1 VNRISM
7 AGLVLCCLALVAGS
21 VATAGIN
28 SWTET
33 GPGGGEIRAIASQPG
48 QPNTVLATALGGRL
62 YRSANGGASW
72 QRWPV
77 EFNGEPNQLLF
88 DPADAT
94 RVFVVANFLY
104 RSQNTGTSF
113 DVVAPPGGTPFAE
126 IAFATSGTLF
136 GLRADDR
143 LFRSDDHAESW
154 VALPAPP
161 WATPADVVSK
171 LTVDPD
177 DANRLF
183 VYVRGVGIY
192 RSIDGGMSW
201 IDPAANGPGSNI
213 NAPVNQIVIK
223 PGNGNIIQA
232 LTDNGAFFSIDA
244 GLSWTVKFPNLPCY
258 TGAFDPLTTN
268 NFVMV
273 CHQGVTYL
281 SADSGEF
288 TALTFGEKLHIT
300 RAWGLKFEIN
310 GAGKMLMA
318 TTDGPMIS
326 NDSGAS
332 FDVSASGIHVES
344 LRSVSAAD
352 DGTVY
357 AIFNPGPNG
366 IYRRSAT
373 GYDLINFGS
382 LQTILSSSYNLSAVV
397 TAAQDSALIHV
408 LNAPNGVL
416 RSTTSGNVWSVEH
429 PTFYPNRL
437 LSSIVRDPSNPAIL
451 YVGTNSDGVWRT
463 TDDGLNWSQRSATNA
478 LSATTLT
485 VDPANP
491 DVLYAGGF
499 VPGTGNGVYKSVDGG
514 VNWNLAGSLTG
525 YVSHVDIDPSNSNIV
540 YASLSNAIYK
550 STNAGGSW
558 SALNFTPLL
567 VSGGQI
573 SRVLI
578 DPVRPTT
585 LFGLFGNSMAGF
597 ARSVDGGTSWETT
610 QIPPNW
616 QAGSFTG
623 ILDPH
628 RPNLLIAG
636 GNGTGVLEYEVAP
649 NLIVEWGGISS
660 PVAAGAT
667 ANAAVTVRNAGPHTS
682 SASEVTV
689 AIPAWMSPTVPAGC
703 AFSAPTLR
711 CTLGAIRVGDAITI
725 PVALAANQTLASG
738 VLTASVA
745 GHETDQYTFNN
756 TATLNLSSTLQTDLA
771 LAITTATPQADH
783 GEVIRFVA
791 TATNRG
797 PSPSPTNQVVLDLGT
812 FTSPTLAPST
822 GGSCTLSGHIATCN
836 FGALAANAAHTVTVD
851 ATASEMPVNSVN
863 GTFVAPGGSVTA
875 GLAVPTRP
883 VADLAAQ
890 IVGPAGPITSG
901 TSYQYTITVRNNG
914 PDAAPVGIHAGFDR
928 YSTTAV
934 TPSGASCS
942 RFTSSIECPVASLP
956 AGATV
961 TIVVDMMSG
970 DAGTELARVFLVTP
984 VADRVAANNE
994 ATATTT
1000 VRLVGDASVML
1011 VASANPVTTNT
1022 PFTFTASVAN
1032 AGPNESVIRVQV
1044 PVTGATV
1051 TGVIGPAQLSVCNS
1065 TAQSATCEMRVA
1077 SGASANVVV
1086 NATPA
1091 TAGTASATATV
1102 TYTGFD
1108 PVATNDSAT
1117 TSITVNA
1124 PPAPPSSGSSSGGGG
1139 GGRFDWLAALLLGAV
1154 AIRRVSCVRPRP

>member
-1 VNRISM
+1 MNNLRS
-7 AGLVLCCLALVAGS
+7 LVLAFVAAFACAPASAALNA
-21 VATAGIN
+21 
-28 SWTET
+28 WTET

-62 YRSANGGASW
+62 YRSGNGGTSW
-72 QRWPV
+72 QRSTV
-77 EFNGEPNQLLF
+77 DFNGEPNQLFF
-88 DPADAT
+88 DPTDAT
-94 RVFVVANFLY
+94 RVFVVANFFY
-104 RSQNTGTSF
+104 RSENTGQSF
-113 DVVAPPGGTPFAE
+113 ELMAAPAGTPFREVAV
-126 IAFATSGTLF
+126 ATDGDLF
-136 GLRADDR
+136 GITNDNR
-143 LFRSDDHAESW
+143 LFRSDDHAGSW
-154 VALPAPP
+154 VALPSPP
-161 WATPADVVSK
+161 WTIVGALEPR
-171 LTVDPD
+171 LTVDPSS
-177 DANRLF
+177 ANRL
-183 VYVRGVGIY
+183 YVHIRGEGVY
-192 RSIDGGMSW
+192 RSVDGGQSW
-201 IDPAANGPGSNI
+201 LAPPPGGPGSNI
-213 NAPVNQIVIK
+213 NFPVNQIVIK
-223 PGNGNIIQA
+223 PASNIIQA
-232 LTDNGAFFSIDA
+232 LTGNGAYFSNDA
-244 GLSWTVKFPNLPCY
+244 GVSWTAKFPNLPCY

-273 CHQGVTYL
+273 CHQGTTYL
-281 SADSGEF
+281 SNDSGEF
-288 TALTFGEKLHIT
+288 ATLVTLGEKLLVK
-300 RAWGLKFEIN
+300 RAWGLKFESD
-310 GAGKMLMA
+310 GSGKLLMA

-326 NDSGAS
+326 NNSGAN

-344 LRSVSAAD
+344 LRSISAAD

-357 AIFNPGPNG
+357 AIFNAGPNG
-366 IYRRSAT
+366 IFRRSAT
-373 GYDLINFGS
+373 GYDPINFGS
-382 LQTILSSSYNLSAVV
+382 LQTILNSSYNLTEVV
-397 TAAQDSALIHV
+397 TAAQNSALIHV
-408 LNAPNGVL
+408 VNSPFGVL
-416 RSTTSGNVWSVEH
+416 RSTTSGDIWSTEH

-437 LSSIVRDPSNPAIL
+437 LSSIVRDPSNPATL
-451 YVGTNSDGVWRT
+451 YIGTNSEGVWRT
-463 TDDGLNWSQRSATNA
+463 VDDGLNWAQRSATTG
-478 LSATTLT
+478 LSATSLT

-491 DVLYAGGF
+491 TVLYAGGF
-499 VPGTGNGVYKSVDGG
+499 MPGSGNGVYKSVDGG

-525 YVSHVDIDPSNSNIV
+525 YVWRVDIDPSDSNIV
-540 YASLSNAIYK
+540 YASVNSGLYK

-558 SALNFTPLL
+558 SVLTFTPP
-567 VSGGQI
+567 SGTIGAI
-573 SRVLI
+573 SQVLI

-585 LFGLFGNSMAGF
+585 LFALFGSDMAGF
-597 ARSVDGGTSWETT
+597 ARSVDGGATWETT
-610 QIPPNW
+610 QIPSNW
-616 QAGSFTG
+616 QASWLKG

-628 RPNLLIAG
+628 RPNLLITG

-660 PVAAGAT
+660 AVAVGAT
-667 ANAAVTVRNAGPHTS
+667 ANATVTVRNAGPHTS
-682 SASEVTV
+682 SASVVTV
-689 AIPAWMSPTVPAGC
+689 TMPAWMSPTVPAGC
-703 AFSAPTLR
+703 TFSAPTLR
-711 CTLGAIRVGDAITI
+711 CTLGVIRVGEASTI
-725 PVALAANQTLASG
+725 PLALAASQTPASG
-738 VLTASVA
+738 PLTASVA

-756 TATLNLSSTLQTDLA
+756 TATLNLNSTLQTDLA
-771 LAITTATPQADH
+771 LAITTATTQADH

-822 GGSCTLSGHIATCN
+822 GGSCTVSGHTATCN
-836 FGALAANAAHTVTVD
+836 FGALAANAAHTVTVE
-851 ATASEMPVNSVN
+851 ATAAEMPVNSVS
-863 GTFVAPGGSVTA
+863 GVFTAPGGNVTA

-890 IVGPAGPITSG
+890 IVGPAGPVTSG

-934 TPSGASCS
+934 TPNGTTCTRS
-942 RFTSSIECPVASLP
+942 TSSIECPVASLA

-970 DAGTELARVFLVTP
+970 DAGTELARVFMVTA
-984 VADRVAANNE
+984 VADRVATNNE

-1000 VRLVGDASVML
+1000 VRLVGDASVTL

-1032 AGPNESVIRVQV
+1032 AGPNESIIRVQV

-1051 TGVIGPAQLSVCNS
+1051 TGVTGPAQLSVCNS

-1117 TSITVNA
+1117 ASITINA
-1124 PPAPPSSGSSSGGGG
+1124 PPAPPSSGSSGGGGGG

-1154 AIRRVSCVRPRP
+1154 AIRRVSGVLPRP